1 MNLYLPIT
9 VIKRVDK
16 KGCQMYYGQ
25 NHFLEKGIP
34 RKNQEVRVWGYFINK
49 SYTDCLVYRLTR
61 MQLFFLHISHRCRW
75 LYGYPLLYNA
85 ILLHK
90 NVLLTVE
97 IDKYL

>member
-16 KGCQMYYGQ
+16 KGCQMYYDQ

-61 MQLFFLHISHRCRW
+61 MQLFFYIFHTDAD
-75 LYGYPLLYNA
+75 GYPLLYNA
-85 ILLHK
+85 ILLQK

>member
-1 MNLYLPIT
+1 MNFYLPIT

-16 KGCQMYYGQ
+16 KGCQMYYDQ

-61 MQLFFLHISHRCRW
+61 MQCFLHISHRCRW

>member
-16 KGCQMYYGQ
+16 KGCQMYYDQ

-49 SYTDCLVYRLTR
+49 SYTDCLVYRLTC
-61 MQLFFLHISHRCRW
+61 MQLFFYIFHTDADGYMAT
-75 LYGYPLLYNA
+75 LYYIMRYCC
-85 ILLHK
+85 IK
-90 NVLLTVE
+90 MS
-97 IDKYL
+97 Y

>member
-1 MNLYLPIT
+1 MNFYLPMT

-16 KGCQMYYGQ
+16 KGCQMHYGQ

-61 MQLFFLHISHRCRW
+61 MQLFFTYFTQMQMAIW
-75 LYGYPLLYNA
+75 LPF
-85 ILLHK
+85 I
-90 NVLLTVE
+90 
-97 IDKYL
+97 I

>member
-16 KGCQMYYGQ
+16 KGCQMHYGQ

-61 MQLFFLHISHRCRW
+61 IRDVYTNGIYVPARMQLFFTYFTQMQMAIW
-75 LYGYPLLYNA
+75 LPF
-85 ILLHK
+85 I
-90 NVLLTVE
+90 
-97 IDKYL
+97 I

>member
-16 KGCQMYYGQ
+16 KGCQMHYGQ

-61 MQLFFLHISHRCRW
+61 MQYCFLHISHRCRW
-75 LYGYPLLYNA
+75 LYGYPSLYNA

>member
-16 KGCQMYYGQ
+16 KGCQMYYDQ

-61 MQLFFLHISHRCRW
+61 MQLFFYIFHTDADGYMAT
-75 LYGYPLLYNA
+75 LYYIMRYCC
-85 ILLHK
+85 IK
-90 NVLLTVE
+90 MS
-97 IDKYL
+97 YQQ

>member
-16 KGCQMYYGQ
+16 KGCQMHYGQ

-61 MQLFFLHISHRCRW
+61 
-75 LYGYPLLYNA
+75 
-85 ILLHK
+85 
-90 NVLLTVE
+90 NVLCNCFFTYFTQMQMAIWLPF
-97 IDKYL
+97 II

>member
-16 KGCQMYYGQ
+16 KGCQMHYGQ

-49 SYTDCLVYRLTR
+49 SYTDCLVYRLT
-61 MQLFFLHISHRCRW
+61 FYIFHTDAD
-75 LYGYPLLYNA
+75 GYMATLLILYNA

>member
-16 KGCQMYYGQ
+16 KGCQMYYDQ

-61 MQLFFLHISHRCRW
+61 MQLFFTYFTQMQMAIW
-75 LYGYPLLYNA
+75 ATLYYIMRYCC
-85 ILLHK
+85 IK
-90 NVLLTVE
+90 MS
-97 IDKYL
+97 Y

>member
-16 KGCQMYYGQ
+16 KGCQMYYDQ

-49 SYTDCLVYRLTR
+49 SYTDCLVYS
-61 MQLFFLHISHRCRW
+61 LHISHRCRW